1 MRTSIILSRGATGYM
16 VLKEKHPYYFSSVN
30 EVAKLIADLIKP
42 SDEDDLVML
51 TISILKKK
59 ETTKEVKP

>member
-16 VLKEKHPYYFSSVN
+16 VLQDKKPHYFSSVSD
-30 EVAKLIADLIKP
+30 VAKLIAELIKP
-42 SDEDDLVML
+42 ETENDLVML
-51 TISILKKK
+51 TISTLKKK